1 MIYVHNQAKRNFLW
15 DLFLR
20 LVPIIKIAECIL
32 AVIVSFRMVLQNL
45 TLWLFLD
52 KKKHLRNLILRFW
65 GKITIFHSL
74 LSNGYCWKFLSNTE
88 HMWCVARFGTI
99 CMIWKTWKTSME
111 DCYLNS
117 KSSTP
122 SWVLCTLIAWRISYE
137 YVTQVD
143 LGPC

>member
-1 MIYVHNQAKRNFLW
+1 MGLVFAISSYHKNCRMYFGGYSFFQNGFAEFNF
-15 DLFLR
+15 
-20 LVPIIKIAECIL
+20 
-32 AVIVSFRMVLQNL
+32 VIVSWQ
-45 TLWLFLD
+45 
-52 KKKHLRNLILRFW
+52 KKHLRNLILRFW

-137 YVTQVD
+137 YLTQVD